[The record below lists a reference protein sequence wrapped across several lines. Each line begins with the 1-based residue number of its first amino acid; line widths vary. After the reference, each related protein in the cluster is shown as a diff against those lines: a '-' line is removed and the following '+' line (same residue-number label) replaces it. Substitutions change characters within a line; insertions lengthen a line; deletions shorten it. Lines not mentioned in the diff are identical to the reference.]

1 MSVICRKFLL
11 KLALRTYILLNLSH
25 ASTLSLWNEEIQAR
39 RVKREQRAQTATY
52 RDTFL
57 VQLFD
62 TRNSSL
68 ANAKIYVLLYSSC
81 FDLFWIWGHF
91 PSISP
96 QGLIFGGNYSLRRKL
111 TYLLPKPSTE
121 VLRKSTCY
129 KALSLWNSL
138 DNYMPAISSKSL
150 FKNSLKRRTSCE

>member
-1 MSVICRKFLL
+1 M
-11 KLALRTYILLNLSH
+11 KLALRTKILLKLSH

-68 ANAKIYVLLYSSC
+68 ANAKIYVLLYSFC
-81 FDLFWIWGHF
+81 FDLF
-91 PSISP
+91 
-96 QGLIFGGNYSLRRKL
+96 
-111 TYLLPKPSTE
+111 
-121 VLRKSTCY
+121 
-129 KALSLWNSL
+129 
-138 DNYMPAISSKSL
+138 
-150 FKNSLKRRTSCE
+150 